1 MLDTRSGI
9 WFLTA
14 DSRGASIYEVDV
26 NSRTLEEVHRVDLP
40 AVDPASEDAE
50 KLAATVGTW
59 LHSAAAN
66 AAFGGLVVSA
76 APALL
81 ERLAGWFST
90 SVQHRVLLSIPT
102 EPGAR
107 PLVGAMDLLRARLG
121 ALPPVEERRPTW
133 QEGATL
139 F

>member
-26 NSRTLEEVHRVDLP
+26 NSRTLEEVHRVDHP
-40 AVDPASEDAE
+40 VADSTSEEAE
-50 KLAATVGTW
+50 KLAAIVGTW

-66 AAFGGLVVSA
+66 AAFGGLIVSA
-76 APALL
+76 EPALL
-81 ERLAGWFST
+81 ERLGGWFST
-90 SVQHRVLLSIPT
+90 SVQQRVLLSIPR
-102 EPGAR
+102 EAGAR
-107 PLVGAMDLLRARLG
+107 PFAGVMDLIRARLG
-121 ALPPVEERRPTW
+121 TLPPVEERRPTW